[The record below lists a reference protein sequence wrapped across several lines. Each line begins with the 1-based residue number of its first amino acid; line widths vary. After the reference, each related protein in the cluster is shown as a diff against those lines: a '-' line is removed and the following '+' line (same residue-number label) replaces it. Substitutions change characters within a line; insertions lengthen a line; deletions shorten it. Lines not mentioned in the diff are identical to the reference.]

1 MELFSPEARLVL
13 RLGHKFAIESELKSS
28 LKLLAEATYEAFAAK
43 FNASNRRSTSLPATT
58 TQLTFTRQPSNDGNT
73 TLQWAMSSDTNRES
87 GIDGWKRSI
96 LRDIELIE
104 EPKRSKLDLLVLK
117 GIRDLRKL
125 PIVLK
130 QADKNLGLVPIHTH
144 IYEQMVLTHLN
155 DRNTY
160 RIAPYFPVQRIRYF
174 MTTIMDQSRIPE
186 WKRIQWMQHA
196 TDDARPA
203 DFYAM
208 PKIHK
213 RKLFVTRPIAAQHS
227 YILAPLSKAL
237 ATELL
242 KVQDTLPTIAKD
254 SKTTAKELDAFT
266 FGMVDTEPSQTP
278 SNAMLLPAR
287 HRQHGIFL
295 TYDVVAMYPNIPLQD
310 AINVLLENIP
320 ALKENSS
327 FWGRVLKL
335 VMMFSFV
342 AFNGKVYHQICGTA
356 MGTPVAPQFANLYF
370 YYKFKHI
377 LEDDAILFQRRFIDD
392 GFVIIKSQA
401 DAMRLRTLMQEN
413 SAFEFTFDISEQ
425 EAIFLDFHIY
435 KGTRFEHENKLDF
448 RPYFK
453 PTNMFLYLPYKSNHP
468 AHMKLSIIKGEAI
481 RTLRNSTSKSEW
493 LDALSKI
500 FCGLLSRGYKPAEIQ
515 NKFRLV
521 RWEDRYN
528 YLIRESNK
536 DTRPDGILSLTTYHR
551 YTKPIWRKLIDKHN
565 LMNRLSL
572 RSKRFNLRQLK
583 LQELWPPI
591 VVYKDFT
598 KIGHH
603 LIRANT
609 DPQLETGIPS

>member
-160 RIAPYFPVQRIRYF
+160 RIAP
-174 MTTIMDQSRIPE
+174 
-186 WKRIQWMQHA
+186 
-196 TDDARPA
+196 A

-266 FGMVDTEPSQTP
+266 FGMVDTEP
-278 SNAMLLPAR
+278 
-287 HRQHGIFL
+287 
-295 TYDVVAMYPNIPLQD
+295 
-310 AINVLLENIP
+310 
-320 ALKENSS
+320 
-327 FWGRVLKL
+327 L

-370 YYKFKHI
+370 YYK
-377 LEDDAILFQRRFIDD
+377 
-392 GFVIIKSQA
+392 
-401 DAMRLRTLMQEN
+401 
-413 SAFEFTFDISEQ
+413 
-425 EAIFLDFHIY
+425 
-435 KGTRFEHENKLDF
+435 
-448 RPYFK
+448 
-453 PTNMFLYLPYKSNHP
+453 
-468 AHMKLSIIKGEAI
+468 EAI

-500 FCGLLSRGYKPAEIQ
+500 FCGL
-515 NKFRLV
+515 
-521 RWEDRYN
+521 
-528 YLIRESNK
+528 RESNK